1 MQVSS
6 VGAVAFPVL
15 EWQIRRLI
23 AVAERAPYGRGPETI
38 VDSSVR
44 DCWQVSA
51 DDISLGGARWPATLE
66 AVSKRVADGLGI
78 PADRIDLDL
87 YKLLIYEEGGFFKEH
102 RDTEKTR
109 GMVGTLVISLPTE
122 GAGGELVVRH
132 HDREEI
138 VDLSVT
144 DPGELVFAA
153 FYADCAH
160 RTEPVRGGH
169 RVSLIYN
176 VVALPEK
183 GKLPRLAP
191 DVSSET
197 RKVAQVLTEWASG
210 EPEPKK
216 IVWVLDHLYTEAA
229 LDFEGLKGRDAVVCR
244 ALANA
249 ARISGCEYY
258 LALLQIDEEGTPED
272 YYGYGEWDEDPVEDE
287 PYDPVEV
294 LEIYQSTHRLTA
306 FVGPSGRPPN
316 LAGGLP
322 MNEGEALPSGAL
334 DDAAPDSQRVLEATG
349 NSGATLERAYR
360 ATTFVVWPRSWHAS
374 VLADGPV
381 DNLIEHTTGVFAS
394 DRESGLDLVKVVV
407 DQWLKVERQGWSF
420 SHSRTTAETLPAT
433 LSLLIRADD
442 EVQTVRFLEGVMLSR
457 FTSEIT
463 SSLVDLMERVRGD
476 KLEPFLKKLVTK
488 RLGSDPGSVFR
499 LFAEASSRSAPTDA
513 VAWTKVLRRQAA
525 RAFQM
530 FPASWARGREES
542 YKPWPNEPDKQVP
555 AAVRDAILVGQRLDL
570 PDEGQQAA
578 KVVLQQQSHRQP
590 ATDLPRRLQE
600 VWALDPELMSASAL
614 ALLWRNAA
622 GRLLERSS
630 CPPGNR
636 LPRTCPAPACQCQHC
651 RRLTAFCQDPRAA
664 VLRFRMRKDLRMHV
678 EFEIQSARLPIECAT
693 EKKGIPHT
701 LVCTKDSADYIGRVN
716 RHRTDVALMK
726 VLLAIAPT
734 TNTPWVTALA
744 DRLRLAIGRATK

>member
-1 MQVSS
+1 
-6 VGAVAFPVL
+6 
-15 EWQIRRLI
+15 
-23 AVAERAPYGRGPETI
+23 
-38 VDSSVR
+38 
-44 DCWQVSA
+44 
-51 DDISLGGARWPATLE
+51 
-66 AVSKRVADGLGI
+66 
-78 PADRIDLDL
+78 
-87 YKLLIYEEGGFFKEH
+87 
-102 RDTEKTR
+102 
-109 GMVGTLVISLPTE
+109 
-122 GAGGELVVRH
+122 
-132 HDREEI
+132 
-138 VDLSVT
+138 
-144 DPGELVFAA
+144 
-153 FYADCAH
+153 
-160 RTEPVRGGH
+160 
-169 RVSLIYN
+169 
-176 VVALPEK
+176 
-183 GKLPRLAP
+183 
-191 DVSSET
+191 
-197 RKVAQVLTEWASG
+197 
-210 EPEPKK
+210 
-216 IVWVLDHLYTEAA
+216 
-229 LDFEGLKGRDAVVCR
+229 
-244 ALANA
+244 
-249 ARISGCEYY
+249 
-258 LALLQIDEEGTPED
+258 
-272 YYGYGEWDEDPVEDE
+272 
-287 PYDPVEV
+287 
-294 LEIYQSTHRLTA
+294 
-306 FVGPSGRPPN
+306 
-316 LAGGLP
+316 

-457 FTSEIT
+457 FKSEIT

-499 LFAEASSRSAPTDA
+499 LFAEASSRSGPTDA

-570 PDEGQQAA
+570 PDEVQQAA

-734 TNTPWVTALA
+734 TNTPWVTAVA